1 MYMFNIDFSS
11 KRAKLAL
18 RFFTYGVMTIST
30 VVISTIMIF
39 FALGYRLDKDL
50 NFTQGGL
57 VQFKTFP
64 ENAEITV
71 DGQKQSSH
79 TPGKANLFA
88 GQHNAKMSL
97 TGYRDW
103 TKTFD
108 LAAGELLWL
117 NYARLIPSDIKTTN
131 VRDFDT
137 LTYNLASPD
146 KRWIL
151 LQQDS
156 KMPNFVLADASDDK
170 QLKFSDI
177 QIPDSVVSKKDGSYG
192 TFTVVEWDL
201 KSQYILIK
209 HQNAD
214 ETEFISFD
222 RSKPNEAMNL
232 NKIFGL
238 NISEAHFSGSNS
250 NIVFVNTDGV
260 LRRLDVSNKNASGV
274 LVDKLNTFIVYGDDT
289 IAYTSSPTPEPG
301 VQALQII
308 GIWKNNKSTV
318 VRTFNA
324 DDKIVFNYNEY
335 DDHEYLAVGKQSS
348 NIIDIIRDPAINSES
363 VSAVFVQFDLGMA
376 PKWINFSSNG
386 RMVTA
391 QNNSNFATYDLE
403 ESRLYKKTLDLGTEV
418 ANRLQWLD
426 DYYMWSDAGGT
437 LRIFEFD
444 GANQNDITQVTAGQ
458 NIMLS
463 SNGKSLF
470 SVGLNS
476 TTGKQQ
482 LQSSDL
488 VVGD

>member
-1 MYMFNIDFSS
+1 MFNIDFSS

-57 VQFKTFP
+57 VQFMTFP

-71 DGQKQSSH
+71 DGRKQSSH
-79 TPGKANLFA
+79 TPGKANLFT

-97 TGYRDW
+97 TGYKDW

-108 LAAGELLWL
+108 VAAGELLWL
-117 NYARLIPSDIKTTN
+117 NYARLIPNDVKTTN
-131 VRDFDT
+131 VRDFDG
-137 LTYNLASPD
+137 LAYNLTSPD
-146 KRWIL
+146 KRWIV

-177 QIPDSVVSKKDGSYG
+177 QIPDSVITKKDGLYG
-192 TFTVVEWDL
+192 TFKVVEWDL

-222 RSKPNEAMNL
+222 RSKPNEAVNL
-232 NKIFGL
+232 TRIFGL
-238 NISEAHFSGSNS
+238 SISEAHFSGNNS
-250 NIVFVNTDGV
+250 NIIFANTSGV
-260 LRRLDVSNKNASGV
+260 LRRLDVGNKNASGV

-289 IAYTSSPTPEPG
+289 IAYTSLPTPEPG
-301 VQALQII
+301 AQALQII
-308 GIWKNNKSTV
+308 GIWKNNKTTI

-324 DDKIVFNYNEY
+324 DDKVVFNYNEY
-335 DDHEYLAVGKQSS
+335 DDHEYLAVGRQGL
-348 NIIDIIRDPAINSES
+348 NTVNIIRDPAANSES
-363 VSAVFVQFDLGMA
+363 TSAIFAQFDLGMS
-376 PKWINFSSNG
+376 PKWISSSNNG

-391 QNNSNFATYDLE
+391 QNNNTFATYDLE
-403 ESRLYKKTLDLGTEV
+403 ESRSYTKTLDLGAEV
-418 ANRLQWLD
+418 TNQLQWLD
-426 DYYMWSDAGGT
+426 DYYMWADVGGT
-437 LRIFEFD
+437 LRVFEFD
-444 GANQNDITQVTAGQ
+444 GANQNDITQVTTGQ

-463 SNGKSLF
+463 NNGKSLF

-476 TTGKQQ
+476 ATGKQQ